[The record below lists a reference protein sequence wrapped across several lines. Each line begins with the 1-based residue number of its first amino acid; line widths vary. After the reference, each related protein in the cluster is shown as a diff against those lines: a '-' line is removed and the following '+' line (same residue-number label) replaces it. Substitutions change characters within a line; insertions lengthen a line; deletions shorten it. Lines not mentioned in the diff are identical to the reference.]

1 MNNMKR
7 ITTFTGTTLLMLTLG
22 LLMSVQSLKAQSE
35 EQIERFKQERY
46 DYYNENLDLSE
57 AEKEAFWPL
66 YDDFSN
72 RKMKLMEDERNTFWY
87 AQTNADNLSEAEI
100 SDLLSKIRKIKREI
114 WELEELY
121 YGEKFPEVL
130 SAKKVMKLYKVEWD
144 YRRHLLKGIRGQ
156 GQGRGRMGG
165 GQGGHPAQLPADGPS
180 LD

>member
-1 MNNMKR
+1 MKP
-7 ITTFTGTTLLMLTLG
+7 ITTFTGTALLMLTLG
-22 LLMSVQSLKAQSE
+22 LLISSQSLKAQSE

-72 RKMKLMEDERNTFWY
+72 RKMKLMEDERSTFWY
-87 AQTNADNLSEAEI
+87 AQSNADNLSEAEI
-100 SDLLSKIRKIKREI
+100 SDLLAKIRKIKREI

-156 GQGRGRMGG
+156 GQGQGKGRGRMGG
-165 GQGGHPAQLPADGPS
+165 GQGPAPAQLPASGA
-180 LD
+180 